1 MTTVWFKPA
10 APLRLLALLVC
21 LSCLLLVQ
29 TAIAAAEQPAMIELS
44 DGDRGGPIN
53 DRVDY
58 LIESGTVLSLEDIR
72 DRIEPAQFRRVE
84 RSEPDFGYI
93 PEGIWLRIALHNASD
108 MPLKRFLMMRTNFM
122 SEISVWFTSDT
133 RSELLLEQDRASTF
147 GDRPIRYHELIA
159 PLTLAPGESGEIYIR
174 YASQGDT
181 VLPLAIVDEVGL
193 ATATNS
199 QLIVDFAFYGLMAM
213 VIIAS
218 LGVAVFFRSATFFT
232 YAIYCLAVLVLIFQR
247 DGYAFQ
253 FLWPNAPA
261 WNDFSSLPVGAG
273 LPFFAAIFTRTYLK
287 TRTLHP
293 VIDKVLIAVV
303 LLQIAVVASA
313 LIVGAAQAKQLAL
326 ISVSISIIVF
336 ISIGIVALRKYGR
349 GTWFFLIGWT
359 GLFAG
364 TLTMTIIHWTDIEI
378 SRAQSLNVMRVSMVF
393 DALMMGLAAIFQIVD
408 LQRERNRLERERS
421 RIVESNLRLRH
432 RFDRLERNYNLAQSI
447 ARSRSEVV
455 TDLTHDLQQPLFAL
469 RSAVNDMTATG
480 ARDMPKAEIEQAFDY
495 IESLVDSALEDALQ
509 KEDHGGGLSDKDHEA
524 TQVAEVFTALKS
536 MFSDDAA
543 ANAVELKSVDTTS
556 TIGTDP
562 FPVLR
567 IMSNFVANAIRY
579 APNRRVLIGARRR
592 GNGYSLEVHD
602 TGEGMSED
610 MLATVKIRSERGA
623 PDETEGHGIGLSI
636 VSKLAREHGLSW
648 SLESNPGRGTIA
660 RLQVPAAQ
668 DV

>member
-1 MTTVWFKPA
+1 MTTVWLKIA
-10 APLRLLALLVC
+10 DPLRMLALPVC
-21 LSCLLLVQ
+21 LSFLLLVQ
-29 TAIAAAEQPAMIELS
+29 LTAATQGQLLPIELVES
-44 DGDRGGPIN
+44 DHGGPIN
-53 DRVDY
+53 DRVEY
-58 LIESGTVLSLEDIR
+58 FIESGTPLSLEDIR
-72 DRIEPAQFRRVE
+72 NNIDPGKFQRVE

-93 PEGIWLRIALHNASD
+93 PEGIWLKVPLHNASD
-108 MPLKRFLMMRTNFM
+108 VALKRFLMMRTNFM
-122 SEISVWFTSDT
+122 SEIDVYFASDT
-133 RSELLLEQDRASTF
+133 RSELLLEQDQASTF
-147 GDRPIRYHELIA
+147 DSRPFRYHELIA
-159 PLTLAPGESGEIYIR
+159 PFALEPGETGAILIR
-174 YASQGDT
+174 YASRGDT

-193 ATATNS
+193 TNATNS

-213 VIIAS
+213 VIVAS
-218 LGVAVFFRSATFFT
+218 LGVAVFFRSATFLT
-232 YAIYCLAVLVLIFQR
+232 YAIYCLAVLLLIFQR

-253 FLWPNAPA
+253 FLWPGAPA

-287 TRTLHP
+287 TRELHP

-326 ISVSISIIVF
+326 ISVSVSIIVF

-364 TLTMTIIHWTDIEI
+364 TLTMTIIHWTDLEI
-378 SRAQSLNVMRVSMVF
+378 SRADSLNIMRVSMVF

-447 ARSRSEVV
+447 ARSRSEAV

-469 RSAVNDMTATG
+469 RSAVSDMTSSGATV
-480 ARDMPKAEIEQAFDY
+480 MPKAEIEKAFDY

-509 KEDHGGGLSDKDHEA
+509 KEDSGSGISDADKEA
-524 TQVAEVFTALKS
+524 TQVAEVFAALKS

-556 TIGTDP
+556 AIDTDP

-579 APNRRVLIGARRR
+579 APNKRVLIGARRMN
-592 GNGYSLEVHD
+592 GGYSLEVHD
-602 TGEGMSED
+602 TGEGMSAD
-610 MLATVKIRSERGA
+610 VLADVKNRSKRGA
-623 PDETEGHGIGLSI
+623 PDETEGHGVGLSI

-648 SLESNPGRGTIA
+648 SLESNPGHGTIA
-660 RLQVPAAQ
+660 RLQVPAAPEM
-668 DV
+668 